1 MKLVLIGS
9 PGAGKGTQAKV
20 LSNHFNIAHISTG
33 DLLRE
38 EINNKTELGL
48 EITDIINSGQLVS
61 DDILSKLL
69 ASRVKKDD
77 CKNGFILDGYP
88 RNTQQADELPSLVG
102 SIDKV
107 VLIEVQDEFII
118 ERMVGRRSCPKCGM
132 MYHIKYNP
140 SEKDG
145 ICNTCS
151 IDLEQRKDDN
161 EEVVANRIA
170 IYHETTAPII
180 DYYKNKGIL
189 LEVSGIGEISEIS
202 SQLITALENLEGAK

>member
-20 LSNHFNIAHISTG
+20 LSSHFNIAHISTG

-38 EINNKTELGL
+38 EINQKTELGL
-48 EITDIINSGQLVS
+48 KITDIINSGQLVS
-61 DDILSKLL
+61 DDILAELL

-88 RNTQQADELPSLVG
+88 RNTQQADELPNLVG
-102 SIDKV
+102 EIDKV

-118 ERMVGRRSCPKCGM
+118 ERMVGRRSCPNCGM

-140 SEKDG
+140 SEKEG
-145 ICNTCS
+145 VCNSCDV
-151 IDLEQRKDDN
+151 DLQQRKDDN

-170 IYHETTAPII
+170 IYHETTSPII

-189 LEVSGIGEISEIS
+189 LEVSGIGEISQIS
-202 SQLITALENLEGAK
+202 QELISTLENQGAK

>member
-20 LSNHFNIAHISTG
+20 LSSHFNIAHISTG

-38 EINNKTELGL
+38 EINQKTELGL
-48 EITDIINSGQLVS
+48 KITDIINSGQLVS
-61 DDILSKLL
+61 DDILAELL

-102 SIDKV
+102 EIDKV

-140 SEKDG
+140 SEKEG
-145 ICNTCS
+145 ICNGCDV
-151 IDLEQRKDDN
+151 DLQQRKDDN

-170 IYHETTAPII
+170 IYHKTTSPII

-189 LEVSGIGEISEIS
+189 LEVSGIGEISQIS
-202 SQLITALENLEGAK
+202 QELISTLENQGAK